1 MSGVP
6 GSVVGTGGNIVFDGN
21 IGGVAHVVIA
31 PNPGAGGCAAADFD
45 PTLPMNRSLVR
56 VVAAGVQNLPWDG
69 TDNSGAP
76 MPVSWTGNGGT
87 GYCFD
92 ATLHAGEYHFPL
104 LDAENSRLGG
114 PTITLLNPPG
124 GTCPFA
130 SCSSAFFDDRGYQT
144 STGATVGTVGSVL
157 PGNNPPPAPA
167 FSDDTGFDTASTTI
181 RAYGDDSA
189 AGFGNQK
196 GLDLWTYFPSEDVTG
211 RLVIVPQG
219 ASDLSIT
226 KTHVGDFTVGVN
238 GVYTLA
244 VRNVGSGNIGGVIT
258 VTDTVPAGLD
268 LVSAAGSGW
277 ACGTAGSTVTCTVTP
292 AGGLASGASLP
303 DITVTVDPTPAAVP
317 SVTNTA
323 TVSNTNDVNPDND
336 TSSSVTGIEAAAV
349 VADLAIAKTDGVA
362 SVTAGGTT
370 TYTITVTNNG
380 PSPVSGAILADPAVA
395 GLAKTAVACAATPGQ
410 CTGGTTPSV
419 AELEGG
425 TFALPA
431 LASGQTYAIDVTAD
445 VTATSG
451 SVVNT
456 ATVAAPT
463 GASDPDGTND
473 SATDTD
479 TVTAAPPPPP
489 PPTPTPTPTP
499 LPGASGSLG
508 TPPPTDLPATTDP
521 NVAGISL
528 IIVLGIA
535 AGILAAISLSA
546 SGRMKRRR

>member
-1 MSGVP
+1 MGRH
-6 GSVVGTGGNIVFDGN
+6 GQQRHADAGVVGGERR
-21 IGGVAHVVIA
+21 
-31 PNPGAGGCAAADFD
+31 AGLLLG
-45 PTLPMNRSLVR
+45 
-56 VVAAGVQNLPWDG
+56 
-69 TDNSGAP
+69 
-76 MPVSWTGNGGT
+76 
-87 GYCFD
+87 

-130 SCSSAFFDDRGYQT
+130 NCSTAFFDDRGYQT
-144 STGATVGTVGSVL
+144 SSGATVGTVGAVL
-157 PGNNPPPAPA
+157 PGNNPPPAPE
-167 FSDDTGFDTASTTI
+167 FSDTGFDTASTTI
-181 RAYGDDSA
+181 RAYGDDSSG
-189 AGFGNQK
+189 GFGNQK
-196 GLDLWTYFPSEDVTG
+196 GLDLWTYFPSEDLTG
-211 RLVIVPQG
+211 PLVIVPQG

-226 KTHVGDFTVGVN
+226 KTHVGDFTVGVD
-238 GVYTLA
+238 GAYTLA
-244 VRNVGSGNIGGVIT
+244 VRNVGSGSIGGVIT

-277 ACGTAGSTVTCTVTP
+277 ACGTSGSTVTCTVTP

-349 VADLAIAKTDGVA
+349 VADLAIAKTDGTA
-362 SVTAGGTT
+362 SVAAGGTT
-370 TYTITVTNNG
+370 TYTITVTNDG
-380 PSPVSGAILADPAVA
+380 PSPVTGAILADPAVA

-425 TFALPA
+425 AFALPA
-431 LASGQTYAIDVTAD
+431 LGSGQTYAIDVTAD
-445 VTATSG
+445 VTAASG
-451 SVVNT
+451 SVANT
-456 ATVAAPT
+456 ATVAAPN

-479 TVTAAPPPPP
+479 TVRRHRHRRHRRRRP
-489 PPTPTPTPTP
+489 PTPTPTP
-499 LPGASGSLG
+499 LPGPAVPWRHRPRRTCRRPRRPAFRGS
-508 TPPPTDLPATTDP
+508 AW
-521 NVAGISL
+521 
-528 IIVLGIA
+528 
-535 AGILAAISLSA
+535 
-546 SGRMKRRR
+546 